1 MPSLYETFRDSRCY
15 IWCCKEILNG
25 IICLISSSQ
34 VAMTSVTN
42 FPCLLMS
49 NFQYTVFFL
58 NIFDTEVMA
67 VNMYFFFFFFEFSQE
82 SYFFISLLLS
92 VHYQF
97 LFSNCSWCYFFKKSK
112 FEVTIPFIMSWVK
125 VQFVH
130 YMTGENSWKIV
141 KNSWKTPGICL
152 VKMSGHPDMCFPVNS
167 SEQL

>member
-67 VNMYFFFFFFEFSQE
+67 VNMYFFVFLNLAKSHTFLLVCFYQSIISSFLVIVAGVIFLKKVSLRLPYLSLCLESRFSL
-82 SYFFISLLLS
+82 YI
-92 VHYQF
+92 
-97 LFSNCSWCYFFKKSK
+97 
-112 FEVTIPFIMSWVK
+112 I
-125 VQFVH
+125 
-130 YMTGENSWKIV
+130 
-141 KNSWKTPGICL
+141 
-152 VKMSGHPDMCFPVNS
+152 
-167 SEQL
+167 